1 MTRATPVEGMIGYIP
16 RLREDAVNAAYHDV
30 PLSQVPTDELQAAIA
45 TAIAPPTP
53 R

>member
-16 RLREDAVNAAYHDV
+16 RLREDSVNAAYHGV
-30 PLSQVPTDELQAAIA
+30 PLPQVPTDELQAAIA
-45 TAIAPPTP
+45 VSIAPPIP